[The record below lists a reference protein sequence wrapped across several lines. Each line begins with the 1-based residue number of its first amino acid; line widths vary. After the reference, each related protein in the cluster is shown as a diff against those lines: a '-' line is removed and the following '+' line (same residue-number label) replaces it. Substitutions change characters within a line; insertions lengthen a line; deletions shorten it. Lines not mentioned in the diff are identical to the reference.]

1 MGTNGMNDSLALDDE
16 DRLPWLEPAYDDDG
30 DEEVSLLRLGALIIA
45 GLVLLGLIVGAVYI
59 IRNRMIEKAEPQVI
73 HAPVNPYKVPA
84 HSADAKK
91 FAGEGDES
99 FAASEGKERSGVID
113 PDKMP
118 EIPITKTASTDPV
131 VAPIAATPRVVA
143 SVAKPGAPSAKAA
156 TAPAPAAKGGSAMIQ
171 LGAYDSE
178 ALAKSSWSRLA
189 KRFDYLSALSYSI
202 QPVTVNGG
210 QFYRLRVATPQANIL
225 CGKLKVAGES
235 CMVVN

>member
-1 MGTNGMNDSLALDDE
+1 MLTRKPVPRQMERNST
-16 DRLPWLEPAYDDDG
+16 LPRWSRHRSD
-30 DEEVSLLRLGALIIA
+30 
-45 GLVLLGLIVGAVYI
+45 
-59 IRNRMIEKAEPQVI
+59 N
-73 HAPVNPYKVPA
+73 PVFYVRSMPMRAHQPYKVPA

-143 SVAKPGAPSAKAA
+143 SVAKPGAPFAKAA